1 MNLTE
6 AKKILKNAG
15 YYLEE
20 KVNRHPL
27 KSEHFIKYLK
37 SYLII
42 MVFTKEKRILILNP

>member
-6 AKKILKNAG
+6 AKQILKNAG

-27 KSEHFIKYLK
+27 KSEHFIK
-37 SYLII
+37 
-42 MVFTKEKRILILNP
+42 